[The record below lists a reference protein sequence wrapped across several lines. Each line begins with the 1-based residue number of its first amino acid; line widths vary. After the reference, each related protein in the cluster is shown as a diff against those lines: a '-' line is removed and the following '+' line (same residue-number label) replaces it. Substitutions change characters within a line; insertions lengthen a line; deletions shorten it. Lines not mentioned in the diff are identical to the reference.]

1 MGPRGRP
8 RTFDR
13 EEALR
18 RAMTLFWTRGYEGSS
33 VDELAQAMGVNKPS
47 LYAAFGCKEQLFRE
61 AIACYERI
69 EGEPVRKA
77 MREARTAREAIESML
92 RINARAF
99 ASPRRPR
106 GCMVVM
112 SAFPDAPDNETLR
125 EFLSQMRKASLDE
138 ATGRIERGMHD
149 GDVPAGADAL
159 AMAAFYNTV
168 LQGLSIQSR
177 DGASRKEMERIV
189 DSAMAAWDT
198 LAASGGRD

>member
-61 AIACYERI
+61 AIACYEHI